1 MATTR
6 RLPALRRGADDR
18 PQRTWRVVRRVRFEL
33 AVILYCRLCAT
44 GYGSTGEVPA
54 RCPSCQ
60 RETKWGSS
68 PPRAVDAFALALT
81 DADRRM
87 LRGLK
92 IDPE

>member
-1 MATTR
+1 M
-6 RLPALRRGADDR
+6 RG
-18 PQRTWRVVRRVRFEL
+18 EL

-68 PPRAVDAFALALT
+68 PPRAVDGFALALT
-81 DADRRM
+81 DEDRRL
-87 LRGLK
+87 LRSYK
-92 IDPE
+92 IDPD